1 MRGWGRC
8 ECALCLSGYAGIRPK
23 REQGIWGIQMAQTD
37 VLLSARQSDRVRV
50 YLGVKR
56 VMDYLVCVPLLIFS
70 LPLMLFVAAAIYACS
85 PGPALFR
92 QERDGHL
99 GRKFRVLKFRTMHLD
114 ADKRLETCLAENPE
128 MAQEWARCFKLRNDP
143 RLIGFLGKFLRSSCL
158 DELPQLFNVLAGDM
172 TLVGPRPFPS
182 YHLTAFD
189 PAFRRLRS
197 SVMPGLTGLWQ
208 VERRDNDLDNQIR
221 LDSYYINNLSL
232 KLDAYILY
240 RTALTVVTLRNG

>member
-1 MRGWGRC
+1 
-8 ECALCLSGYAGIRPK
+8 
-23 REQGIWGIQMAQTD
+23 MAQTD

-50 YLGVKR
+50 YLGAKR
-56 VMDYLVCVPLLIFS
+56 VVDYLVCVPLLIFS
-70 LPLMLFVAAAIYACS
+70 LPLMLFVATAIYACS

-114 ADKRLETCLAENPE
+114 ADKRLEACLAGNPE
-128 MAQEWARCFKLRNDP
+128 MAQEWARCYKLRNDP

-189 PAFRRLRS
+189 PSFRRLRS

-240 RTALTVVTLRNG
+240 RTALIVVTLRNG